1 MGVPVSIIFGC
12 DETCGVCTYSVDG
25 AEYYRKGYPAK
36 PFRCNQL
43 RQYDGRTLLIEG
55 SNIAET
61 SYMEEVDGVMM
72 LDSGV
77 SVVKMEEDLVIH
89 KMPST
94 CLCTM

>member
-25 AEYYRKGYPAK
+25 AECYRMGYPAK
-36 PFRCNQL
+36 PFCCNQL

-55 SNIAET
+55 SNIAEN